1 MKKTLTIN
9 IGHSIFN
16 IEECA
21 YEVLN
26 KYLNSIKTYF
36 ATIDNDSEIIKDFE
50 LRIAENFSSKISSS
64 KQCINLDDV
73 KGVIEIMGSLDDFK
87 EIYNDTEEDSPKEEI
102 KSNKLYRDSSNR
114 IIAGVCSGIAEY
126 FKIDP
131 IIVRILF
138 FIAVSKIV

>member
-36 ATIDNDSEIIKDFE
+36 AIIDIDSEIIKDFE

-73 KGVIEIMGSLDDFK
+73 KGVI
-87 EIYNDTEEDSPKEEI
+87 
-102 KSNKLYRDSSNR
+102 
-114 IIAGVCSGIAEY
+114 
-126 FKIDP
+126 
-131 IIVRILF
+131 
-138 FIAVSKIV
+138 